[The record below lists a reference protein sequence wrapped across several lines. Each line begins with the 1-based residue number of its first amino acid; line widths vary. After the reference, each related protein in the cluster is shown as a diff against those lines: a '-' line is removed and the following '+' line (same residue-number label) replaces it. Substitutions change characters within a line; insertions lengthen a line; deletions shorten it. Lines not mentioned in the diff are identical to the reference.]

1 MRSDHDP
8 TSIMLK
14 RFCIFARGLTFAV
27 IASIG
32 ALSGTSLAIAQST
45 PPQFV
50 YTADEATQ
58 SISGFQLNPTTGAL
72 SSIPGSP
79 FNERLDP
86 FQLAVN
92 PSGTFLFVANFSFND
107 VSVFRINQTN
117 GALTEVPS
125 SPFSAGNGVGPAYL
139 TTDVTGKY
147 LYVAN
152 SVYTADPAVG
162 EIDAYAIDPATGG
175 LTPTPNTATAGQ
187 VVQCPLNAVGI
198 FAHPGGQWIYVSGY
212 GTGASDLSNIIQGY
226 TINLATGDL
235 TAFSTTYQGGEQP
248 ESLAGDAAF
257 LFSDHG
263 QHEVFIDTVAIS
275 QVDGSLGLLTSD
287 QVEQG
292 EMPIAMTVD
301 STGNFLFTN
310 LGGFQIDQTTG
321 VLTLTQPPGGSSA
334 YVPWTASL
342 ISPFVFSGDPTH
354 STINAYQIGSTTGV
368 LTPAPG
374 SPYTTSALVESIAV
388 TGYSPTSPAP
398 AASFSPT
405 AVTFED
411 TLIGENSVQIVGLYN
426 TGTAPLS
433 ITEISVTG
441 GGNGNFSQTN
451 DCPASLEAGSN
462 CAINVTFTPGAVGP
476 LVTALSVS
484 DNATGSPQTAELS
497 GTGVAPAPT
506 VSLTPNSYTFPAT
519 NIGTTSAPQNFTLA
533 NTGSVTLEISS
544 VTLGGPNPSDFT
556 ETNTCGTSVNVASH
570 CTVTVM
576 FAPQAPGTRTATVT
590 FADNAPDSPQ
600 SISLS
605 GTANAPFNI
614 APTTPGGATA
624 TISPTGSANYNLQ
637 FVPVGNFSGS
647 VSMVCKGA
655 PANSICSVS
664 PISFQASGTT
674 TVPVIVTVGVTMT
687 GSVLTGN
694 KTLWAKNS
702 RTSNLVQACGMF
714 LVFFALMVIRDK
726 RQAIPTVS
734 GLRLFAREAGIAAAL
749 TTVLLAT
756 SCGGGQTPPQKSI
769 QPGQYTL
776 TVTATS
782 GAVSQN
788 IPLTLTVNSSQ

>member
-1 MRSDHDP
+1 MRSDRDH

-14 RFCIFARGLTFAV
+14 RFCIFARALTCAV
-27 IASIG
+27 TASIG
-32 ALSGTSLAIAQST
+32 ALSATSPAIAQGM

-117 GALTEVPS
+117 GALTEVPN
-125 SPFSAGNGVGPAYL
+125 SPFSAGNGTGPAYL
-139 TTDVTGKY
+139 TTDISGKY

-187 VVQCPLNAVGI
+187 VAQCPLNAVGI

-275 QVDGSLGLLTSD
+275 QVDGSLAFLTSD
-287 QVEQG
+287 QVEQS
-292 EMPIAMTVD
+292 EIPIAMTVD

-321 VLTLTQPPGGSSA
+321 VLTLTQPPVGSGA
-334 YVPWTASL
+334 HVPWTASL

-405 AVTFED
+405 AVTFES

-441 GGNGNFSQTN
+441 AGGGNFSQTN
-451 DCPASLEAGSN
+451 DCPASLAAGAN
-462 CAINVTFTPGAVGP
+462 CAVNVTFSPGALGP
-476 LVTALSVS
+476 LVAALSVS

-506 VSLTPNSYTFPAT
+506 VSLTPNSYTFPTT
-519 NIGTTSAPQNFTLA
+519 NVGTTGAPQNFTLA
-533 NTGSVTLEISS
+533 NTGTATLEISR
-544 VTLGGPNPSDFT
+544 VTLGGPNPGDFAQ
-556 ETNTCGTSVNVASH
+556 TNTCGTSVNAASH

-576 FAPQAPGTRTATVT
+576 FAPQAAGTRTATVNI
-590 FADNAPDSPQ
+590 ADNAPDSPQ

-605 GTANAPFNI
+605 GTANAPFSM
-614 APTTPGGATA
+614 APTAPGGATA

-637 FVPVGNFSGS
+637 FVRAGNFSGN
-647 VSMVCKGA
+647 VSMACKGA
-655 PANSICSVS
+655 PVNSNCSVS
-664 PISFQASGTT
+664 PVSFQASGMTI
-674 TVPVIVTVGVTMT
+674 VPVIVTVAATMT
-687 GSVLTGN
+687 VSVPAGSSSS
-694 KTLWAKNS
+694 WARNS
-702 RTSNLVQACGMF
+702 HASDLVQACGVF
-714 LVFFALMVIRDK
+714 LLFFALVVIRDK
-726 RQAIPTVS
+726 KQATLAVS
-734 GLRLFAREAGIAAAL
+734 GLRLCAREAGIAAAF
-749 TTVLLAT
+749 TTVLLAI
-756 SCGGGQTPPQKSI
+756 SCGGDQTPAQKSI
-769 QPGQYTL
+769 PPGQYTL
-776 TVTATS
+776 TVAATS
-782 GAVSQN
+782 GAASQN
-788 IPLTLTVNSSQ
+788 ITLTLNVTGSQ